1 MRKTTFAERLI
12 WAGLMVVPAGL
23 IALTHF
29 SLGAIP
35 QSETQIYFLFLMDHI
50 YFLVVV
56 LSWCLVGYL
65 TAGENRS
72 RWLKTA
78 AVAGAGILLLI
89 PTSVLF
95 VILFKQSPL
104 LFSLCMTSLLMG
116 LPILLAV
123 RWFRPRLNVSVEVL
137 VAATI
142 GTPLLV
148 LLFRFLTFGS
158 AYAGGWNTPA
168 QMWPWIAGVVPYC
181 WMTFRMVERS
191 SVLSFLVA
199 LPAVVFLGA
208 FPMSKYQ
215 LGRHGWE
222 AAFVWP
228 AAAFEHFIPTEIR
241 KQRTAELQEA
251 LTSGKPVRI
260 GAHIYRLEA
269 LRTRGKP
276 EIIGGPREPQPLP
289 EGLRWASLVVSPAG
303 ILGPETPVEEV
314 YISLTVRYR
323 SDSGSED
330 EEEYRVYKGRISF
343 GLDDLNV
350 KVSTKPSD
358 AVPPERLYS
367 AVRGWLL
374 SARVAE

>member
-1 MRKTTFAERLI
+1 MRKATFAERLI
-12 WAGLMVVPAGL
+12 WTGLMVVPAGL
-23 IALTHF
+23 IALTYF
-29 SLGAIP
+29 SLAAIP
-35 QSETQIYFLFLMDHI
+35 QSETLIFFLFLMDHI

-56 LSWCLVGYL
+56 LSWCLIGYL
-65 TAGENRS
+65 TASENRS

-78 AVAGAGILLLI
+78 AVAGAAILLLV
-89 PTSVLF
+89 PVSVL
-95 VILFKQSPL
+95 LMMLGKKAASP
-104 LFSLCMTSLLMG
+104 FGPGMTSLLMG
-116 LPILLAV
+116 LPVLLAV

-191 SVLSFLVA
+191 SVFSFLVA
-199 LPAVVFLGA
+199 LPAVAFLGA

-241 KQRTAELQEA
+241 KQRVAELQEA

-260 GAHIYRLEA
+260 GAHIYRLEV
-269 LRTRGKP
+269 LRARSKP
-276 EIIGGPREPQPLP
+276 ERTGPAREPHPLP

-330 EEEYRVYKGRISF
+330 EEEYRVYKGSVSF
-343 GLDDLNV
+343 DLDDLNV
-350 KVSTKPSD
+350 RVSTKPSG